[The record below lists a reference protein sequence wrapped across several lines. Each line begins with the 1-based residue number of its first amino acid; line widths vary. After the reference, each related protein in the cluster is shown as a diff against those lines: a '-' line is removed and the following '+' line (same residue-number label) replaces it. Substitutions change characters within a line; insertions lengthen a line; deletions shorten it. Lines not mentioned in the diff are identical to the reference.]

1 VLRFPE
7 QEGVANE
14 PPSVWQRVQQIGPA
28 IVTGSSNLDPS
39 AVITATVVGAA
50 FKLSLLWVVLLCIP
64 FLLALLAVTA
74 RIGIQ
79 TRRGL
84 FDLIRENYGR
94 PLAAATA
101 GLTMTANMCIVIA
114 DLMAV
119 SDAFAIILNQPR
131 LYFVAPIAFSVWY
144 ILIFR
149 DYRKITLA
157 LVVVSLPLYVYV
169 ASAIMTAPP
178 AGQLFREVLVP
189 HLGGARNSAEGI
201 VALFGAFLTPYI
213 VLWQTS
219 SRTDPEHEPH
229 RGDAYAAT
237 LVSAVLAISVMVAA
251 GSVLHLASPVDMT
264 TREAAEALRPVV
276 GDLGPVLFAI
286 GIIGSGLVAI
296 PVLIASMCYDAAQ
309 AMGWTYGLSE
319 HPWDAKRF
327 YVLISFGVF
336 FAALGNFVHINPV
349 KALYWSMVLAGVL
362 TVPTFLFILLV
373 ANDRRIMRTPN
384 SRWQNFWVGAATG
397 GAAAAT
403 GIFFWLRLELR
414 CSGAYTFVMKTE
426 PVPARQEPFHRIVFE
441 NDHVRIFNV
450 ELPAEE
456 STLLHHHESEYIR

>member
-1 VLRFPE
+1 MTSRKSRKGTEADRGKVLHFPG
-7 QEGVANE
+7 QEPAAQA
-14 PPSVWQRVQQIGPA
+14 PSAGNWEKVRQIGPA
-28 IVTGSSNLDPS
+28 VVTGASNLDPS
-39 AVITATVVGAA
+39 AVVTATVVGAA
-50 FKLSLLWVVLLCIP
+50 FKLSLLWVVLLCVP
-64 FLLALLAVTA
+64 FLLALFSVTA
-74 RIGIQ
+74 RIG
-79 TRRGL
+79 TETKRGL

-94 PLAAATA
+94 KLAMAVAA
-101 GLTMTANMCIVIA
+101 LTMAANMCIVVA

-178 AGQLFREVLVP
+178 AGQLLRELVAP
-189 HLGGARNSAEGI
+189 HLAGSHHWAEGM
-201 VALFGAFLTPYI
+201 VALFGALLTPYI

-251 GSVLHLASPVDMT
+251 GSVLHLDRPVDMT
-264 TREAAEALRPVV
+264 MRQAAEALRPVV
-276 GDLGPVLFAI
+276 GDLGPVLFAV

-309 AMGWTYGLSE
+309 AMGWPYGLSE

-327 YVLISFGVF
+327 YMLISFGVF
-336 FAALGNFVHINPV
+336 FAAVANFLHINPV
-349 KALYWSMVLAGVL
+349 KALYWSMLLAGIL
-362 TVPTFLFILLV
+362 TVPVFLFILV
-373 ANDRRIMRTPN
+373 VGNDRRIVRTPN
-384 SRWQNFWVGAATG
+384 TRWQNFWVGAAAG
-397 GAAAAT
+397 GATAAT
-403 GIFFWLRLELR
+403 AIFFWLRL
-414 CSGAYTFVMKTE
+414 SG
-426 PVPARQEPFHRIVFE
+426 H
-441 NDHVRIFNV
+441 
-450 ELPAEE
+450 
-456 STLLHHHESEYIR
+456 